1 MLRGRYFTWL
11 SGWAGA
17 LLCVAWWLVY
27 IMCRGGDDTYV
38 LLYVFNYMCYRICAV
53 DLGICR
59 GITGWV
65 TMNKSLV
72 VALHLVLRVG

>member
-1 MLRGRYFTWL
+1 
-11 SGWAGA
+11 
-17 LLCVAWWLVY
+17 
-27 IMCRGGDDTYV
+27 MCRGGDDTYV

-53 DLGICR
+53 NLGICR